1 MSKLPKLPIK
11 DPTQLGNRQS
21 VRYFYEH
28 AIKGL
33 LPHIIDIT
41 LQGIKINYKEVDN
54 LRATIDE
61 VLEDATKRLN
71 ENPLIIK
78 YREKSYKHKHEE
90 FVEEQLSKQRQ
101 YGYYLKPFK
110 SADMTHRSYFM
121 ETFLDHIIEPVVYP
135 TNLGQ
140 LPNGQPKWS
149 VKDVK
154 TFVEANPLYKDDLQ
168 PLIDK
173 TISEDNTIAKEAMNK
188 LATDKTTLYNMKYKA
203 AIKNVTP
210 SQLVGDF
217 NPGSAKQ
224 KTELFAMLGIECEA
238 FSKDTGA
245 PSWNRDQ
252 IERVNKET
260 TDQDVKDFTQAFIDH
275 SFSAIIKNNFI
286 AAFDRY
292 CINDTLYGNL
302 KLGGAKSF
310 RLTSQNP

>member
-1 MSKLPKLPIK
+1 MSKLPQLPIK
-11 DPTQLGNRQS
+11 DPTKLVNRQS
-21 VRYFYEH
+21 VQYFYEH

-41 LQGIKINYKEVDN
+41 LQGIKINYQEVDN
-54 LRATIDE
+54 LRATIDD
-61 VLEDATKRLN
+61 VLEDVTKRLN
-71 ENPLIIK
+71 ENPLIVK

-101 YGYYLKPFK
+101 YSYYLKPFK
-110 SADMTHRSYFM
+110 PADMTHRSYYM
-121 ETFLDHIIEPVVYP
+121 ETYLDHTLVPITMIYDQ
-135 TNLGQ
+135 GQ
-140 LPNGQPKWS
+140 LPNGFTKWTT
-149 VKDVK
+149 KDVK
-154 TFVEANPLYKDDLQ
+154 RFIEINDYLAEDLQ
-168 PLIDK
+168 PLLDK
-173 TISEDNTIAKEAMNK
+173 TVPEDDIISKEAMNR
-188 LATDKTTLYNMKYKA
+188 LATDKTTLYNAKYKA

-224 KTELFAMLGIECEA
+224 KTELFSMLDIECEA

-260 TDQDVKDFTQAFIDH
+260 TDQDVKAFTQAFIDH

-302 KLGGAKSF
+302 KLGGAKS
-310 RLTSQNP
+310 LTTV